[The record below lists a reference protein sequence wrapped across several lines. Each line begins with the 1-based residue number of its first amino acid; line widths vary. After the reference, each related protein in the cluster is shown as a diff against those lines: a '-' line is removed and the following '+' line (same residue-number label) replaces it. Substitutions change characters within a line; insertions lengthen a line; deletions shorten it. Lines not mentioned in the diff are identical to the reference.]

1 MDLKE
6 FNEAR
11 IVLFESKA
19 EKEARQFLGF
29 MYQN

>member
-1 MDLKE
+1 MNVKE

-11 IVLFESKA
+11 KVLFESKA

-29 MYQN
+29 MYNN